1 MSKIIF
7 WLIVIFVVLFVL
19 RMINVRKARF
29 RRGDDARQA
38 PAASAEPMVRCVRC
52 SVFLPRAEA
61 KPVEGGYA
69 CPEGTCA
76 KR

>member
-1 MSKIIF
+1 MAKIIA

-19 RMINVRKARF
+19 RMINVRKARS
-29 RRGDDARQA
+29 RSDAARQA
-38 PAASAEPMVRCVRC
+38 PAANAEPMVRCVRC

-69 CPEGTCA
+69 CAEGACA

>member
-1 MSKIIF
+1 MLKIIA

-29 RRGDDARQA
+29 RRGDGARQT
-38 PAASAEPMVRCVRC
+38 PAVNAEPMVRCVRC

-61 KPVEGGYA
+61 KAVEGGYA
-69 CPEGTCA
+69 CVEGPCA